1 LTQTKLK
8 VVEFLLDYGKGE
20 AITLLEGQGSPDDIV
35 REVLCAGDRDRAQAI
50 LGHHDL
56 HDAGRHIL
64 GRRGDVEKGLARLD
78 IPGPYQA
85 PDFIKVRQQERAAN
99 KGGNSGP
106 EVDGIKILDF
116 SDNGFV
122 PSGAAALGDMGAD
135 VIKLERTIGDPMRR
149 IIAQGLVPS
158 VGGFDFMFELVNRNK
173 RGIALDVETPEG
185 REVFE
190 KLVAWAD
197 VYITNQLPRVRD
209 KLKTQPEDLFAI
221 NPKLVFARGHGQ
233 GQRGPD
239 AGAGGYDGVSYWAR
253 GSVAHV
259 LTPEGSD
266 GPIGARP
273 AFGDIPS
280 GFNLAGGVCAG
291 LVHVLRTGEG
301 VVVDTALLNTAV
313 WQLGPDLTYASM
325 AGTEMPRG
333 TGGRTIQ
340 PLMGTYLTK
349 DGRYCSLMMI
359 VEDNYWA
366 QGMRALDLAEYIDSH
381 TTPEDRSR
389 DADLIR
395 EKARL
400 FSQQSVS
407 GFPFV

>member
-1 LTQTKLK
+1 M
-8 VVEFLLDYGKGE
+8 
-20 AITLLEGQGSPDDIV
+20 ATLPL
-35 REVLCAGDRDRAQAI
+35 
-50 LGHHDL
+50 
-56 HDAGRHIL
+56 
-64 GRRGDVEKGLARLD
+64 
-78 IPGPYQA
+78 
-85 PDFIKVRQQERAAN
+85 
-99 KGGNSGP
+99 
-106 EVDGIKILDF
+106 DGIKILDF

-359 VEDNYWA
+359 VEDNSWA

-395 EKARL
+395 EKAAAKVAGWTKAEIEERL
-400 FSQQSVS
+400 RSEQCIFSFYANPVEVIEDPQVVANGYMMEHPYGNVKLTAPPVQFDDTAHLVRRPAPHLGEHNREVLAMLGYDEAQINDLTTS
-407 GFPFV
+407 GTLVEEN

>member
-1 LTQTKLK
+1 M
-8 VVEFLLDYGKGE
+8 
-20 AITLLEGQGSPDDIV
+20 ATLPL
-35 REVLCAGDRDRAQAI
+35 
-50 LGHHDL
+50 
-56 HDAGRHIL
+56 
-64 GRRGDVEKGLARLD
+64 
-78 IPGPYQA
+78 
-85 PDFIKVRQQERAAN
+85 
-99 KGGNSGP
+99 
-106 EVDGIKILDF
+106 DGIKILDF
-116 SDNGFV
+116 ADNGFV

-173 RGIALDVETPEG
+173 RGIAVDVETTEG
-185 REVFE
+185 REIFE

-209 KLKTQPEDLFAI
+209 KLRTNPEDLFAI
-221 NPKLVFARGHGQ
+221 NPKIVFAKGHGQ
-233 GQRGPD
+233 GQLGPD

-253 GSVAHV
+253 GAVAHV
-259 LTPEGSD
+259 LTPEGSE

-280 GFNLAGGVCAG
+280 GFNLAGGICAG

-325 AGTEMPRG
+325 QGTEMPRG
-333 TGGRTIQ
+333 VDPNRVIP
-340 PLMGTYLTK
+340 PLMGTYVTK
-349 DGRYCSLMMI
+349 DGRFCSLMMI

-366 QGMRALDLAEYIDSH
+366 QGMRALGLEQYIETH
-381 TTPEDRSR
+381 TTPEDRAR
-389 DADLIR
+389 DADMIR
-395 EKARL
+395 EQAAAKVAGLTKAEIEERL
-400 FSQQSVS
+400 RAEQCIFSFYANPVEVIEDPQVVANGYMMEHPYGNVKLTAPPVQFDNTAHQVRRPAPHLGEHNREVLTMLGYDEGAIEAMVAS
-407 GFPFV
+407 GTLVEEA